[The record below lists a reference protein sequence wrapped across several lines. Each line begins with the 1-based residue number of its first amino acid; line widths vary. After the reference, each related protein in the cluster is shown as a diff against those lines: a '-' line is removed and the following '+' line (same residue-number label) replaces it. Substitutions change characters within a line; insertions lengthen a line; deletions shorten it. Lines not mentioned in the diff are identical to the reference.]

1 MASITLTP
9 SAATQGTGIDVNAV
23 VGQILDAYRA
33 PERVWQAQQ
42 SALGLQSTA
51 LNTISSDLAD
61 LQTKVNALKDASG
74 GLNAKVASSS
84 QPGIL
89 TASTQ
94 SSAISS
100 NHLIT
105 VNSLATTST
114 YYTDPVAAN
123 TSLGQGSF
131 TLTAGNSVLNVPVNA
146 NATLQS
152 VADFING
159 KNAGVTANVI
169 ADSTG
174 SRLAIV
180 SQNSGAAGDFS
191 VSANTTALVFH
202 KPVTG
207 TDASLSIDGV
217 PVSSGGNT
225 VTGAIPGVTLNL
237 ASAAPNV
244 QVQLNIANDTQTITQ
259 AVSNFVSSYNTLVQ
273 AINGQFS
280 FDSASNTGA
289 PLAGNSSLRALQT
302 SLLNDVTYSITG
314 NNGFVNLESLGIQL
328 QNDGTLTVNSSTLNS
343 VLGSHSAEFN
353 NFFQALDN
361 GFAVNFS
368 KDLAVQT
375 DPTQGIIGLNITEI
389 QNTQADLT
397 RQINN
402 FEDRLT
408 SQQQQLIAK
417 YSQVD
422 AQLRQ
427 LPLILNQITAQLG
440 SLPHS

>member
-9 SAATQGTGIDVNAV
+9 SGATQGTGIDVNAV
-23 VGQILDAYRA
+23 VSQILDADRA

-42 SALGLQSTA
+42 ATLGLQSTA
-51 LNTISSDLAD
+51 LTTISSDLAD
-61 LQTKVNALKDASG
+61 LLNRVNALKDASG

-123 TSLGQGSF
+123 ASLGQGSF
-131 TLTAGNSVLNVPVNA
+131 TLTAGSSVVSVPVDA
-146 NATLQS
+146 GATLQS

-169 ADSTG
+169 ADSSG

-180 SQNSGAAGDFS
+180 SRNSGAAGDFS
-191 VSANTTALVFH
+191 VSANTSALVFH

-207 TDASLSIDGV
+207 TDASLTIDGV
-217 PVSSGGNT
+217 PVSSGSNT
-225 VTGAIPGVTLNL
+225 VTGAIPGVILNL
-237 ASAAPNV
+237 ASAAPNT
-244 QVQLNIANDTQTITQ
+244 QVQLNVANDTQTITQ
-259 AVSNFVSSYNTLVQ
+259 AVSDFVSSYNTLIQ

-280 FDSASNTGA
+280 FDSTSNVGA

-328 QNDGTLTVNSSTLNS
+328 QNDGTLSVNSSTLNS
-343 VLGSHSAEFN
+343 VLGSHAAEFS
-353 NFFQALDN
+353 NFFQSLDN

-427 LPLILNQITAQLG
+427 LPLILNQITSQLG

>member
-23 VGQILDAYRA
+23 VGQILDADRA

-42 SALGLQSTA
+42 TTLGLQSTA

-61 LQTKVNALKDASG
+61 LQSKVDALKDASG

-105 VNSLATTST
+105 VTSLATTST

-123 TSLGQGSF
+123 GSLGQGSF
-131 TLTAGNSVLNVPVNA
+131 TLTAGNSVLSVPVNA
-146 NATLQS
+146 NATLQN

-159 KNAGVTANVI
+159 KNAGVTASVI

-191 VSANTTALVFH
+191 VGANTTALVFH

-217 PVSSGGNT
+217 PVSSGSNT

-237 ASAAPNV
+237 ASAAPNIE
-244 QVQLNIANDTQTITQ
+244 VQLNIANDTQTITQ

-289 PLAGNSSLRALQT
+289 PLAGNSSLRSLQT

-353 NFFQALDN
+353 NFFQALNN

-368 KDLAVQT
+368 KDLATQT

-397 RQINN
+397 RQIND

>member
-9 SAATQGTGIDVNAV
+9 SAATQGSGIDVNAV
-23 VGQILDAYRA
+23 VSQILDADRA

-42 SALGLQSTA
+42 TTLGLQSTA
-51 LNTISSDLAD
+51 LTTISSDLAD
-61 LQTKVNALKDASG
+61 LQARVNALKDASG
-74 GLNAKVASSS
+74 SLNAKVASSS

-114 YYTDPVAAN
+114 YYTDPVPAN
-123 TSLGQGSF
+123 APLGQGSF
-131 TLTAGNSVLNVPVNA
+131 TLTAGSSVVNVPVDA
-146 NATLQS
+146 GATLQS

-180 SQNSGAAGDFS
+180 SRNSGAAGDFS
-191 VSANTTALVFH
+191 VSANTSALVFH

-217 PVSSGGNT
+217 PVSSGSNT

-237 ASAAPNV
+237 ASAAPNT
-244 QVQLNIANDTQTITQ
+244 QVQLNVANDTQTITQ
-259 AVSNFVSSYNTLVQ
+259 AVSDFVSSYNTLIQ

-280 FDSASNTGA
+280 FDSASNVGA

-328 QNDGTLTVNSSTLNS
+328 QNDGTLSVNSSTLDS
-343 VLGSHSAEFN
+343 VLGSHSAEFS
-353 NFFQALDN
+353 NFFQSLDN

-427 LPLILNQITAQLG
+427 LPLILNQITSQLG
-440 SLPHS
+440 SLSHS